1 MTYHYVITPSSC
13 SRNHYHPKHGGGGG
27 AGCTSLS
34 LTPPPCEAIL
44 NIPPLSGPGV
54 RGATAKNQGHQN
66 LPMENL
72 HSDLELSIGDEPTIP
87 VWQNHPKTKV
97 KPIEIVFIWNAS
109 TIGTKTISLPLTLP
123 KLKSQDFMLLTN
135 VLTYY
140 FGSLLIIHQC
150 GLSHGAPDFALRY
163 SSENKISH
171 WLRIYNI
178 IILVFWTIPKIKS
191 NCTIWKSMKNHAQN
205 KCQNCGNLL
214 SVIRLIQALR
224 GPKSHHEIY
233 EGKKW

>member
-1 MTYHYVITPSSC
+1 MSKWQDCTRVLLLRNSVESGTWKTQKFNMTYHYLKTPSSC

-109 TIGTKTISLPLTLP
+109 TIGTKTILA
-123 KLKSQDFMLLTN
+123 
-135 VLTYY
+135 
-140 FGSLLIIHQC
+140 I
-150 GLSHGAPDFALRY
+150 
-163 SSENKISH
+163 KI
-171 WLRIYNI
+171 
-178 IILVFWTIPKIKS
+178 TQ
-191 NCTIWKSMKNHAQN
+191 T
-205 KCQNCGNLL
+205 
-214 SVIRLIQALR
+214 
-224 GPKSHHEIY
+224 
-233 EGKKW
+233 